1 MGTLSLLRSWFPQQ
15 DIRKEDFVFVIHQ
28 LETTDGDGNI
38 QLMHDMARYDALR
51 NLPKTDPNYLSYV
64 QSLHSRLEEL
74 RKLWTQM
81 AASLDVAARVQG
93 SNKARSWAASARPP
107 ASPAR
112 PPPAKPPS
120 PLTPM

>member
-1 MGTLSLLRSWFPQQ
+1 
-15 DIRKEDFVFVIHQ
+15 
-28 LETTDGDGNI
+28 
-38 QLMHDMARYDALR
+38 MAKYDALR
-51 NLPKTDPNYLSYV
+51 NLPKTDPNYRSYV

-112 PPPAKPPS
+112 PPAAAPPPPS
-120 PLTPM
+120 RNLLLLLLLPLATSSSSSLSQPPPP